1 MLDINRKGINLNDDF
16 KIIGFKITMQK
27 EQQESKIKQTEKEIE
42 AVGKALYDK
51 IVFWVKAHP
60 VLTLLFSFSLS
71 VASNLVSQWL
81 WNFFR

>member
-1 MLDINRKGINLNDDF
+1 MPKN
-16 KIIGFKITMQK
+16 
-27 EQQESKIKQTEKEIE
+27 QQSENKIKQTEIEIE
-42 AVGKALYDK
+42 EIGKELYDK

-81 WNFFR
+81 WNFLR